1 MRAMPPDA
9 WMYLAMRLSTDW
21 AWATTGAANA
31 ASSRRRVRRFMDVS
45 FAGAEKIPSFGA
57 MGKTPALVRA
67 PGRVNLIGEH
77 IDYCG
82 LPVFP
87 MAIQRSV
94 RIAFDARAD
103 REVQLANRDPGFA
116 ASTFT
121 LTQQIPPARAG
132 DWSNYAR
139 AAAQA
144 LVPRFPNLRGIDAL
158 VESDLPIA
166 AGLSSS
172 SALVVAMALAILHAN
187 GVTMARLELMDLLA
201 RGERYV
207 GTAGGGMDQA
217 IILGAQAG
225 CASRIDFHPLRLT
238 PTAVPADWQFIVAW
252 SLVHAEKSGAARQA
266 YNERTRQC
274 DEARRLVA
282 TRLGQR
288 EDIAY
293 PALLAA
299 APVEELLE
307 VAEGGATLSGV
318 LSRRFRHVVTEGT
331 RVRQAEAAMA
341 AQDLATFGQLLDAS
355 HRSLRDDYE
364 VSRPELDRLV
374 ELAREAGAAGARLTG
389 AGFGG
394 SIVALCRAERAP
406 EVIAALR
413 ERLYAPRGAAGDVER
428 YVFRAEP
435 SAGAEVLTPG
445 A

>member
-1 MRAMPPDA
+1 
-9 WMYLAMRLSTDW
+9 
-21 AWATTGAANA
+21 
-31 ASSRRRVRRFMDVS
+31 
-45 FAGAEKIPSFGA
+45 
-57 MGKTPALVRA
+57 MGKIPALVRA

-94 RIAFDARAD
+94 RIGFDARAD
-103 REVQLANRDPGFA
+103 QEVQLGNRDPGFA

-132 DWSNYAR
+132 DWGNYAR

-144 LVPRFPNLRGIDAL
+144 LVQQFPSLRGINAL

-187 GVTMARLELMDLLA
+187 GVTMAPLELMDLLA

-207 GTAGGGMDQA
+207 GTAGGGMDQS

-225 CASRIDFHPLRLT
+225 CASRIEFHPLRLT

-252 SLVHAEKSGAARQA
+252 SMVHAEKSGAARQE
-266 YNERTRQC
+266 YNERPRQA

-282 TRLGQR
+282 ARLGHS
-288 EDIAY
+288 EDTSY

-299 APVEELLE
+299 APVATLLE
-307 VAEGGATLSGV
+307 LAGTTLSGV
-318 LSRRFRHVVTEGT
+318 LAKRFRHVVTEGA

-341 AQDLATFGQLLDAS
+341 RGDLAAFGLLLDAS
-355 HRSLRDDYE
+355 HQSLRHDYE
-364 VSRPELDRLV
+364 VSHPELDQLV

-394 SIVALCRAERAP
+394 SIVALCPAGRGAEVLAELESRF
-406 EVIAALR
+406 
-413 ERLYAPRGAAGDVER
+413 YAPRGAAGAAGR
-428 YVFRAEP
+428 YAFAAEP
-435 SAGAEVLTPG
+435 SGGAEVMR

>member
-1 MRAMPPDA
+1 MASTHLDAAFARAFGAPA
-9 WMYLAMRLSTDW
+9 
-21 AWATTGAANA
+21 TGAVQVA
-31 ASSRRRVRRFMDVS
+31 
-45 FAGAEKIPSFGA
+45 
-57 MGKTPALVRA
+57 RA

-82 LPVFP
+82 LPVLP
-87 MAIQRSV
+87 MALRQGV
-94 RIAFDARAD
+94 RIAFHPRSD
-103 REVQLANRDPGFA
+103 RETRLVNRDPRFA
-116 ASTFT
+116 PSAFAVNAS
-121 LTQQIPPARAG
+121 IPPAPAG
-132 DWSNYAR
+132 DWGNYAR

-144 LVPRFPNLRGIDAL
+144 LAQRFRDLRGVDAL
-158 VESDLPIA
+158 VDSDLPIA

-172 SALVVAMALAILHAN
+172 SALVVAMALALMHAN
-187 GVTMARLELMDLLA
+187 EVTVAPLELMEFLA

-217 IILGAQAG
+217 IILGARAG

-238 PTAVPADWQFIVAW
+238 PTAVPPDWQFIVAW
-252 SLVHAEKSGAARQA
+252 SLVHAEKSGAARQS

-288 EDIAY
+288 EDINY
-293 PALLAA
+293 PTLLAA
-299 APVEELLE
+299 APVEQLLE
-307 VAEGGATLSGV
+307 VAGATGSDV
-318 LSRRFRHVVTEGT
+318 LARRFRHVVTEGI

-341 AQDLATFGQLLDAS
+341 AHDLAAFGLLLDAS
-355 HRSLRDDYE
+355 HQSLRGDYE

-394 SIVALCRAERAP
+394 SIVTLCRAERAP

-413 ERLYAPRGAAGDVER
+413 ERFYAPRGAAGDVER

-445 A
+445 ASSA

>member
-1 MRAMPPDA
+1 MASTPLAAAFARAFDPPPCP
-9 WMYLAMRLSTDW
+9 
-21 AWATTGAANA
+21 ATPV
-31 ASSRRRVRRFMDVS
+31 RV
-45 FAGAEKIPSFGA
+45 A
-57 MGKTPALVRA
+57 RA

-82 LPVFP
+82 LSVLP
-87 MAIQRSV
+87 MALRQSV
-94 RIAFDARAD
+94 RIASHPRSDQETRL
-103 REVQLANRDPGFA
+103 VNRDPRFA
-116 ASTFT
+116 PSAFAVSEGI
-121 LTQQIPPARAG
+121 LRAPAG
-132 DWSNYAR
+132 DWGNYAR

-144 LVPRFPNLRGIDAL
+144 LAQRFPDLRGIDAL

-172 SALVVAMALAILHAN
+172 SALVVAMALAIMHAN
-187 GVTMARLELMDLLA
+187 RVTVPSLELMDLLG

-238 PTAVPADWQFIVAW
+238 PTAVPADWQFIVAS
-252 SLVHAEKSGAARQA
+252 SLVYAEKSGDARQA

-288 EDIAY
+288 QDTTY

-299 APVEELLE
+299 ASVEELLQ
-307 VAEGGATLSGV
+307 VAGATLTSV
-318 LSRRFRHVVTEGT
+318 LARRFRHVVTEES
-331 RVRQAEAAMA
+331 RVRQAEAALA
-341 AQDLATFGQLLDAS
+341 ARELAAFGQLLDAS

-364 VSRPELDRLV
+364 VSHPELDRLV
-374 ELAREAGAAGARLTG
+374 ELAREAAAAGARLRG

-394 SIVALCRAERAP
+394 SIVALCRVERAP
-406 EVIAALR
+406 AVVGGLP
-413 ERLYAPRGAAGDVER
+413 ERLYAPRGAADGVGR
-428 YVFRAEP
+428 HMFTAEP

-445 A
+445 ASPG

>member
-1 MRAMPPDA
+1 MH
-9 WMYLAMRLSTDW
+9 
-21 AWATTGAANA
+21 
-31 ASSRRRVRRFMDVS
+31 V
-45 FAGAEKIPSFGA
+45 
-57 MGKTPALVRA
+57 VRA

-82 LPVFP
+82 LPVLP
-87 MAIQRSV
+87 MALRRSV
-94 RIAFDARAD
+94 RIAFHPRSD
-103 REVQLANRDPGFA
+103 RETRLVNRDPRFA
-116 ASTFT
+116 PSAFAVNES
-121 LTQQIPPARAG
+121 IAPAPAG

-139 AAAQA
+139 AAVGAVA
-144 LVPRFPNLRGIDAL
+144 RRFPDLRGVDAL

-187 GVTMARLELMDLLA
+187 GVSVASLELMELLGK
-201 RGERYV
+201 GERYV

-217 IILGAQAG
+217 IILGARSG
-225 CASRIDFHPLRLT
+225 YASRIDFHPLRLT

-266 YNERTRQC
+266 YNERTQQC

-282 TRLGQR
+282 ARLGQPA
-288 EDIAY
+288 DITY

-299 APVEELLE
+299 APVEELLQ
-307 VAEGGATLSGV
+307 VAGATLSGL

-331 RVRQAEAAMA
+331 RVPQAEAAMA
-341 AQDLATFGQLLDAS
+341 ARDLAAFGQLLDAS
-355 HRSLRDDYE
+355 HRSLRDDYD
-364 VSRPELDRLV
+364 VSHPELDRLV

-406 EVIAALR
+406 GVMAALG
-413 ERLYAPRGAAGDVER
+413 ERFYAPRGAAGDVGR
-428 YVFRAEP
+428 HVFTADP
-435 SAGAEVLTPG
+435 SAGAEVLP

>member
-1 MRAMPPDA
+1 MA
-9 WMYLAMRLSTDW
+9 STD
-21 AWATTGAANA
+21 
-31 ASSRRRVRRFMDVS
+31 RYV
-45 FAGAEKIPSFGA
+45 
-57 MGKTPALVRA
+57 VRA

-82 LPVFP
+82 LPVLP
-87 MAIQRSV
+87 MALRQSV
-94 RIAFDARAD
+94 RMAFHPRAD
-103 REVQLANRDPGFA
+103 KDTRLVNGDPRFA
-116 ASTFT
+116 PVAFAVSESI
-121 LTQQIPPARAG
+121 LPAPAG
-132 DWSNYAR
+132 DWGNYAR

-144 LVPRFPNLRGIDAL
+144 LAQRFPDLRGVDAL

-172 SALVVAMALAILHAN
+172 SALVVAMALAIMHAN
-187 GVTMARLELMDLLA
+187 RVTVPSLELMDLLG

-252 SLVHAEKSGAARQA
+252 SLVRAEKSGAARQA

-288 EDIAY
+288 QDTTY

-299 APVEELLE
+299 ASVEELLQ
-307 VAEGGATLSGV
+307 VAGATLSDV

-341 AQDLATFGQLLDAS
+341 ARDFTAFGELLDAS
-355 HRSLRDDYE
+355 HQSLRDDYE
-364 VSRPELDRLV
+364 VSHPELDRLV
-374 ELAREAGAAGARLTG
+374 GLAREAGAAGARLTG

-394 SIVALCRAERAP
+394 SIVALCRVERAP
-406 EVIAALR
+406 EVVAALR
-413 ERLYAPRGAAGDVER
+413 ERFYGPRGAADGVGR
-428 YVFRAEP
+428 HMFTAEP

-445 A
+445 ARPG

>member
-1 MRAMPPDA
+1 MAPF
-9 WMYLAMRLSTDW
+9 
-21 AWATTGAANA
+21 
-31 ASSRRRVRRFMDVS
+31 V
-45 FAGAEKIPSFGA
+45 
-57 MGKTPALVRA
+57 VRA

-87 MAIQRSV
+87 MAIGRSV
-94 RIAFDARAD
+94 RMTVQPRAN
-103 REVQLANRDPGFA
+103 REIRLTNRDPRFA
-116 ASTFT
+116 PAVFVVNEK
-121 LTQQIPPARAG
+121 IPPAPAG
-132 DWSNYAR
+132 EWSNYAR

-144 LVPRFPNLRGIDAL
+144 VAQRFPDLQGVDAL

-172 SALVVAMALAILHAN
+172 SALLVASALAILHTN
-187 GVTMARLELMDLLA
+187 GVSIASLDLMDLLA

-238 PTAVPADWQFIVAW
+238 PTAVPTEWQFIVAW

-266 YNERTRQC
+266 YNERPRQC

-282 TRLGQR
+282 TRLGRR
-288 EDIAY
+288 EDITY

-299 APVEELLE
+299 APVGELLE
-307 VAEGGATLSGV
+307 VAGATLPDV
-318 LSRRFRHVVTEGT
+318 LARRFRHVVTEGT
-331 RVRQAEAAMA
+331 RVRQAETAMA
-341 AQDLATFGQLLDAS
+341 AGDLTTFGGLLDSS
-355 HRSLRDDYE
+355 HASLRDHYE
-364 VSRPELDRLV
+364 VSHPELDRLV

-394 SIVALCRAERAP
+394 SIVTLCTVEHAP
-406 EVIAALR
+406 RVLAALR
-413 ERLYAPRGAAGDVER
+413 EGFYAPRGAAGAGE
-428 YVFRAEP
+428 YVFAAEP
-435 SAGAEVLTPG
+435 SAGAEITP